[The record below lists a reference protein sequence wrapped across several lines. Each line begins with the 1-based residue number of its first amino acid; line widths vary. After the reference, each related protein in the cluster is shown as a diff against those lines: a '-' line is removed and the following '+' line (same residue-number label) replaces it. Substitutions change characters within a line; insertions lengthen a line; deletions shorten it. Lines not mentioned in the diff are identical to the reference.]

1 MSPALDFAALEA
13 FTLELAHVAGEA
25 ALPHFRAGGSIDDKG
40 SPGAFDPVTEA
51 DRGAEAAIRRVIAE
65 RYPDHGVVGEEYG
78 ADRPDADLVWV
89 LDPVDGTRAFVAGLP
104 LWTTLIALKVEGR
117 PAVGA
122 IAQPYLGEV
131 FLGGPAGGS
140 RLRDRRGERPLR
152 VRSCPRLTEAV
163 ISTTDPSMFDGSEL
177 GAWTQVRATSRLAR
191 LGLDAYAYAM
201 VALGT
206 VDLVCE
212 SGLKEWDWS
221 ALIPVIEHAGG
232 AVTTWKGE
240 AVDGSGR
247 IAAAGDRRVLDDA
260 LVSLRR
266 AI

>member
-1 MSPALDFAALEA
+1 MPALDFADLEA
-13 FTLELAHVAGEA
+13 FTRELTRVAGEA
-25 ALPHFRAGGSIDDKG
+25 ALPHFRADAAVEDKG
-40 SPGAFDPVTEA
+40 GPGAFDPVTEA
-51 DRGAEAAIRRVIAE
+51 DRGAEAAIRQAIA
-65 RYPDHGVVGEEYG
+65 RRFPDHGVVGEEYG
-78 ADRPDADLVWV
+78 ADRPDAPFVWV

-104 LWTTLIALKVEGR
+104 LWTTLVALKVEGR
-117 PAVGA
+117 PTIGA

-140 RLRDRRGERPLR
+140 RLFDRHGERPLR
-152 VRSCPRLTEAV
+152 VRERPRLTEAV
-163 ISTTDPSMFDGSEL
+163 ISTTDPLIFNGSEL
-177 GAWTQVRATSRLAR
+177 GAWTQVRAAARLGR

-206 VDLVCE
+206 IDLVCE

-232 AVTTWKGE
+232 VVSNWKGE
-240 AVDGSGR
+240 PVDGSGR
-247 IAAAGDRRVLDDA
+247 IAAAGDRRVLEDA